1 MASCRAL
8 SCLALGF
15 APRAVLG
22 VPQQAAPTPD
32 HPSPPSEGSAAG
44 ARKPHVLFL
53 MVDQM
58 DGRVLDDSSPL
69 HAIPHMPNL
78 RRLKSQGASFVN
90 TYVTSPQCV
99 PSRTT
104 MAVGLRNHQI
114 KVWDN
119 SRGIVAVDGD
129 PTKLDHVCVS
139 TYGAETCAQWA
150 KEQKAPPT
158 FVDELHRN
166 GVNITLFGKLHI
178 GAGLDRYSP
187 PGETNAFPFWGVPDS
202 DPEMGGKPAAGQ
214 PPCTGNKCLS
224 GTVRAGRY
232 WTRAALIE
240 RNV

>member
-8 SCLALGF
+8 SCLALAF

-22 VPQQAAPTPD
+22 VPQTASPD
-32 HPSPPSEGSAAG
+32 RPDSG

-58 DGRVLDDSSPL
+58 DGRVLDDSSHL

-90 TYVTSPQCV
+90 TYV

-202 DPEMGGKPAAGQ
+202 DPEMGGQPAAGQ

>member
-8 SCLALGF
+8 SCLALAF